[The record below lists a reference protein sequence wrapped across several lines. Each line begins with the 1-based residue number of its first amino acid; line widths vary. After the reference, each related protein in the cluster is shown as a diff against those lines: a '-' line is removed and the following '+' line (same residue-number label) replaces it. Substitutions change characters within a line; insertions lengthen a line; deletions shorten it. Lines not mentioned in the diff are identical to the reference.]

1 MIGQLAAIFL
11 NVLVPVLLLVGVG
24 YAAGPRLRLDSRTL
38 SRFAY
43 FVLIPAYVFDVLS
56 TAEIGAALAGRMTL
70 YAVAV
75 HLACAG
81 AGYLAA
87 RLLRRPPE
95 MVAAYMLIAVFG
107 NVGNFGIPIIQFR
120 FPGDEQAVVF
130 GTVYFIAISSIAF
143 VVSVAAANWHRGSAP
158 RAALAVLRTPALIAV
173 PPALLVNW
181 LGVELPA
188 VATRPIGL
196 LAAGMIPT
204 MLIALGVQLSSA
216 GIPRPDLDMAAAS
229 AVRLIGGPALA
240 LALAA
245 PFGLEGMARNVGV
258 LQAAM
263 PTAVLASIIA
273 VENDLI
279 PPFVITAVLFSTVAS
294 FVTLTLVLALV

>member
-1 MIGQLAAIFL
+1 MPQLLTIFL
-11 NVLVPVLLLVGVG
+11 NVLVPVFLLVGLG

-43 FVLIPAYVFDVLS
+43 FILIPAYVFDVLS
-56 TAEIGAALAGRMTL
+56 TARIGAALAGRMTL

-75 HLACAG
+75 HLGCA
-81 AGYLAA
+81 ALGYLAA

-95 MVAAYMLIAVFG
+95 MVAAYVLIAVFG

-120 FPGDEQAVVF
+120 FPGDAAATVA
-130 GTVYFIAISSIAF
+130 GTVYFIAISSVAF
-143 VVSVAAANWHRGSAP
+143 VVSVAAANWHRGSAL
-158 RAALAVLRTPALIAV
+158 RAALAVLKTPALIAV

-181 LGVELPA
+181 LGVELPPLA
-188 VATRPIGL
+188 ARPIAL

-204 MLIALGVQLSSA
+204 MLIALGVQLAAA
-216 GIPRPDLDMAAAS
+216 GVPRLDVDMAASS
-229 AVRLIGGPALA
+229 AVRLVGGPLLA

-245 PFGLEGMARNVGV
+245 PFGLEGIARSVGV

-273 VENDLI
+273 VENDLL
-279 PPFVITAVLFSTVAS
+279 PPFVIMSVLVSTVAS
-294 FVTLTLVLALV
+294 IATLTVVLAIV